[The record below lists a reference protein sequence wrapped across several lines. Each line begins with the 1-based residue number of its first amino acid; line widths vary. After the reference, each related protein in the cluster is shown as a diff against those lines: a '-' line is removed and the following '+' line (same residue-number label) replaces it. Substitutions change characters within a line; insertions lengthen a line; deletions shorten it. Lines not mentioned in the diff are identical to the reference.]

1 MKPTSKYHCLGLFYT
16 MVLILILLAPEL
28 GQTTQAQKINDNE
41 LIVLKVRFHLPSGI
55 MMESKGQKMTVWV
68 TTENIKGSLLP
79 EINRIWRPAGIQF
92 EIESIEEYEA
102 IKPANS
108 DKLLREIIDSHRDE
122 DGHSDDTR
130 LPKIKQFFTPA
141 KKHPTAHNVFF
152 FPYLGQTSQGNA
164 RFKGN
169 ELFVG
174 VWTDKPTKA
183 KKPPQKTLLNEPEPF
198 KIGSLGRTL
207 AHELGHNL
215 GLKHPPKEDM
225 VPYRLMGGTTQGYL
239 LTKEE
244 IKTSR
249 DEAKHHQNGYSKS
262 K

>member
-55 MMESKGQKMTVWV
+55 MMESKGQKMTNWV
-68 TTENIKGSLLP
+68 TPENIKRSLLP

-183 KKPPQKTLLNEPEPF
+183 KKPPQKPF
-198 KIGSLGRTL
+198 
-207 AHELGHNL
+207 
-215 GLKHPPKEDM
+215 
-225 VPYRLMGGTTQGYL
+225 
-239 LTKEE
+239 
-244 IKTSR
+244 
-249 DEAKHHQNGYSKS
+249 
-262 K
+262 